1 MKRREEVIGRLY
13 ELHYRPLLRLASL
26 LVGPSSAE
34 DLVQDA
40 FVRALDHWRHDS
52 SEDAFRAWAQTTMVR
67 LSISRWR
74 RANRERVAYQRH
86 GAPGDVTTGEIV
98 PEMERAL
105 TELTP
110 RQRAAV
116 ILRYYEDLSE
126 AAIAERMG
134 VRPGTIKALLSQ
146 GRDRLRLE
154 PALIAS

>member
-1 MKRREEVIGRLY
+1 MKNREEIISRLY
-13 ELHYRPLLRLASL
+13 ELHYRSLLRLANL

-40 FVRALDHWRHDS
+40 FVRALDHWKADS
-52 SEDAFRAWAQTTMVR
+52 SEEAFRRWAQTTMVR

-74 RANRERVAYQRH
+74 RSRTEGIAYQRH
-86 GAPGDVTTGEIV
+86 GAAGEVPAHEVV

-105 TELTP
+105 ASLTP

-134 VRPGTIKALLSQ
+134 VRPGTVKALLSQ
-146 GRDRLRLE
+146 GRERLKLE
-154 PALIAS
+154 PSLIAS